1 MGYLERE
8 INRYTS
14 NSGVGFQQDVILIS
28 VMKEIF
34 VLYFMSNRLLVE
46 EFEGIKSYQVNLDVL
61 VVESL
66 NMIPAIIKIN
76 SRQTCNFN
84 FFNGNNRGFLDMCL
98 NILRLFRI
106 FKWGIF

>member
-28 VMKEIF
+28 IMKEIF

-46 EFEGIKSYQVNLDVL
+46 EFEGIKSYQINLEVL

-66 NMIPAIIKIN
+66 NMIPAII
-76 SRQTCNFN
+76 
-84 FFNGNNRGFLDMCL
+84 
-98 NILRLFRI
+98 
-106 FKWGIF
+106 